1 MSGIA
6 VIHNLDGKP
15 VAPKL
20 LTRMLDAIA
29 HRAVDGREGWIE
41 GATAMGHAR
50 MWTTPE
56 AVYEPQPYCV
66 GTGKEALCLVL
77 DGRVDNRGE
86 LRAALGA
93 AGSEPSNDT
102 DAELILRAWQC
113 WGEQSPKKIIGDFAY
128 IVWDGRQ
135 RKLFCVRDACGI
147 RPLFYYCDTRRL
159 LCGSELHQLL
169 ACPAV
174 PREPNATTIAEY
186 MCATLTAADETLFRH
201 LRRLPPAH
209 YLVADRGAITV
220 KRYYDLD
227 PGRTIR
233 YATDDQY
240 AEHFLEVFKEAVR
253 CRLRM
258 RTPVAAE
265 LSGGL
270 DSSSVVATVLALQR
284 EGQGPP
290 APPECFSIVYNEP
303 ECDERQ
309 YAEEVAAAGGIKCN
323 FVAPTLLDYGKCL
336 EQVRRYSDLPDYV
349 NGAVFDGLREELV
362 RRGLRVVLTGLGG
375 DQWLQGS
382 EHYLCDFI
390 RSLQW
395 RELSRQLHCDRRFG
409 KLNSH
414 SDRLRVLLRW
424 GLKPMLPK
432 AAVRLL
438 KRLLHRPPYPHSI
451 EAVFAR
457 DISLAARLG
466 SEPPRPRRMT
476 YAQRT
481 IYDYWVSPWA
491 FHLLEMDD
499 RSNAWAGVEGRHPF
513 YDRRVLEFA
522 FAIPE
527 EQRARLDLTKFV
539 LREAMKGLLPERI
552 RERRTKGL
560 FGRVFIETFNR
571 IGGEPFFETMSMES
585 KGWVDAR
592 RMRQLCH
599 ERLAAYPSNLWP
611 LWTTFAAELWFREV
625 FTCSSQSP
633 APAAT
638 IPSALTAVQAP
649 APISVFSN

>member
-15 VAPKL
+15 ALPEL

-29 HRAVDGREGWIE
+29 HRAVDGSDSWIYR
-41 GATAMGHAR
+41 ATALGHAR
-50 MWTTPE
+50 MWTTPQAIHE
-56 AVYEPQPYCV
+56 QQPYCV
-66 GTGKEALCLVL
+66 GAGEEALCLVL
-77 DGRVDNRGE
+77 DGRIDNRAE
-86 LRAALGA
+86 LRSALAA
-93 AGSEPSNDT
+93 AGAEPGGDT
-102 DAELILRAWQC
+102 DAELIVRAWQC
-113 WGEQSPKKIIGDFAY
+113 WGEQSPSRIIGDFAY
-128 IVWDGRQ
+128 VIWDGPQ
-135 RKLFCVRDACGI
+135 RRLFCARDICGI
-147 RPLFYYCDTRRL
+147 RPLFYYCDGQML

-169 ACPAV
+169 ACPGV
-174 PREPNATTIAEY
+174 PREPNAPVIAEY
-186 MCATLTAADETLFRH
+186 ICATLTTADETLFRH

-209 YLVADRGAITV
+209 YLVADRRGVTV

-227 PGRTIR
+227 PARTIR
-233 YATDDQY
+233 YATDEQY

-253 CRLRM
+253 CRLRL
-258 RTPVAAE
+258 RTAVAAE

-270 DSSSVVATVLALQR
+270 DSSSVVATIAALQR
-284 EGQGPP
+284 EGSGPP
-290 APPECFSIVYNEP
+290 APPECFSIVYDEP

-309 YAEEVAAAGGIKCN
+309 YAEAVARALGVKCN
-323 FVAPTLLDYGKCL
+323 FVTPTLLSYAKCL

-390 RSLQW
+390 RRFQW
-395 RELSRQLHCDRRFG
+395 RELLRCLHCDCRFG

-424 GLKPMLPK
+424 GFKPMLPE
-432 AAVRLL
+432 AMVRLA
-438 KRLLHRPPYPHSI
+438 RWLLRRPRYPYSI
-451 EAVFAR
+451 EPAFAR
-457 DISLAARLG
+457 DVMLAARLD
-466 SEPPRPRRMT
+466 SEPPYPQCMT

-481 IYDYWVSPWA
+481 IYDDWASPWM

-539 LREAMKGLLPERI
+539 LRKAMDGLLPECI
-552 RERRTKGL
+552 RERRTKGQ
-560 FGRVFIETFNR
+560 FGQVFIETFNR
-571 IGGEPFFETMSMES
+571 IGGELFFRTMAMES
-585 KGWVDAR
+585 KGWVNAR

-599 ERLAAYPSNLWP
+599 ERLASYPSNLWP
-611 LWTTFAAELWFREV
+611 LWTTYAAELWFREV
-625 FTCSSQSP
+625 FASVPQCAGLSEAISVTP
-633 APAAT
+633 GT
-638 IPSALTAVQAP
+638 ALTP
-649 APISVFSN
+649 RSTFSG

>member
-15 VAPKL
+15 VPPEL

-29 HRAVDGREGWIE
+29 HRAVDGRDGWIH

-56 AVYEPQPYCV
+56 AAHEQQPYCV
-66 GTGKEALCLVL
+66 GVGDEALCLVL
-77 DGRVDNRGE
+77 DGRVDNRAE
-86 LRAALGA
+86 LHSALAA
-93 AGSEPSNDT
+93 AGAEPGGDT

-113 WGEQSPKKIIGDFAY
+113 WGEQSPRKIIGDFAY
-128 IVWDGRQ
+128 VIWDGPQ
-135 RKLFCVRDACGI
+135 RRLFCARDTCGI
-147 RPLFYYCDTRRL
+147 RPLFYYCGAQML

-169 ACPAV
+169 VCPAV
-174 PREPNATTIAEY
+174 PREPNAPAIAEY
-186 MCATLTAADETLFRH
+186 MCATLTSADETLFRH

-209 YLVADRGAITV
+209 YLVADRRGITV
-220 KRYYDLD
+220 RRYYDLD
-227 PGRTIR
+227 PARTIR
-233 YATDDQY
+233 YATDEQY

-258 RTPVAAE
+258 RTAVAAE

-270 DSSSVVATVLALQR
+270 DSSSVVATVMAVQR
-284 EGQGPP
+284 EGGGPP
-290 APPECFSIVYNEP
+290 APPECFSIVYDEP

-309 YAEEVAAAGGIKCN
+309 YAEEVALASGVKCN
-323 FVAPTLLDYGKCL
+323 LVAPTLLSYGKCL

-349 NGAVFDGLREELV
+349 NGAVFDGLREELA

-390 RSLQW
+390 LRFQW
-395 RELSRQLHCDRRFG
+395 RELLHQLHRDRRFG

-432 AAVRLL
+432 AMVQLARRLL
-438 KRLLHRPPYPHSI
+438 RRPRYPYSI
-451 EAVFAR
+451 EPAFAR
-457 DISLAARLG
+457 DVLLAARLDR
-466 SEPPRPRRMT
+466 EPPRPRRMT

-481 IYDYWVSPWA
+481 IYDCWVFPWM

-513 YDRRVLEFA
+513 YDRRVLEFV

-527 EQRARLDLTKFV
+527 QQRARLDLTKFV
-539 LREAMKGLLPERI
+539 LRNAMTGLLPERI

-560 FGRVFIETFNR
+560 FGRIFIETFNR
-571 IGGEPFFETMSMES
+571 VGGELLFETMAMES
-585 KGWVDAR
+585 KGWVNAR

-599 ERLAAYPSNLWP
+599 ERLAMYPSNLWP
-611 LWTTFAAELWFREV
+611 LWTTFAVELWFREV
-625 FTCSSQSP
+625 FASWPQCARPGETIESARSA
-633 APAAT
+633 APVGVVST
-638 IPSALTAVQAP
+638 
-649 APISVFSN
+649 

>member
-15 VAPKL
+15 AEPQL

-29 HRAVDGREGWIE
+29 HRAVDGRDSWIN

-56 AVYEPQPYCV
+56 AMHEKQPYY
-66 GTGKEALCLVL
+66 TGGAEALCLVL
-77 DGRVDNRGE
+77 DGRVDNRAE
-86 LRAALGA
+86 LRAGLAA
-93 AGSEPSNDT
+93 AGAEPREDT

-113 WGEQSPKKIIGDFAY
+113 WGEQSPRRIIGDFAY
-128 IVWDGRQ
+128 AIWDGPQ
-135 RKLFCVRDACGI
+135 RRLFCARDTCGI
-147 RPLFYYCDTRRL
+147 RPLFYYCDGRML

-169 ACPAV
+169 VCPAV
-174 PREPNATTIAEY
+174 PREPNAAAVAEY
-186 MCATLTAADETLFRH
+186 MCATLTGTDETLFRH

-209 YLVADRGAITV
+209 YLVADSRGVTV
-220 KRYYDLD
+220 RRYYDLD
-227 PGRTIR
+227 PARTIR
-233 YATDDQY
+233 YATDEQY

-253 CRLRM
+253 CRLRV
-258 RTPVAAE
+258 PGAVAAE

-270 DSSSVVATVLALQR
+270 DSSSVVVTALAIQR
-284 EGQGPP
+284 EGSGPS
-290 APPECFSIVYNEP
+290 APLECFSIMYDEP
-303 ECDERQ
+303 ECDERH
-309 YAEEVAAAGGIKCN
+309 YAEEVAAASGIRCN

-362 RRGLRVVLTGLGG
+362 RRGLRVLLTGFGG

-390 RSLQW
+390 TRFQW
-395 RELSRQLHCDRRFG
+395 RELLRQLQCDWRFG
-409 KLNSH
+409 KLDSRI
-414 SDRLRVLLRW
+414 DKWRVVLQY
-424 GLKPMLPK
+424 GLKPLLPRPV
-432 AAVRLL
+432 VRLL
-438 KRLLHRPPYPHSI
+438 KQLRRRPRYPYSI
-451 EAVFAR
+451 EPAFAR
-457 DISLAARLG
+457 EVRLAERLDRD
-466 SEPPRPRRMT
+466 PPRPLPMS

-481 IYDYWVSPWA
+481 IYDYWVLPWL

-513 YDRRVLEFA
+513 YDRRLSEFV

-527 EQRARLDLTKFV
+527 EQRARLDLTKFI

-552 RERRTKGL
+552 RQRRTKGQ

-571 IGGEPFFETMSMES
+571 IGGDRFFETMTMES
-585 KGWVDAR
+585 QGWSTPSGCSNCVASGWRLIPAICGHCGR
-592 RMRQLCH
+592 RS
-599 ERLAAYPSNLWP
+599 RLNSG
-611 LWTTFAAELWFREV
+611 
-625 FTCSSQSP
+625 
-633 APAAT
+633 
-638 IPSALTAVQAP
+638 SAKCLRLHGDG
-649 APISVFSN
+649 